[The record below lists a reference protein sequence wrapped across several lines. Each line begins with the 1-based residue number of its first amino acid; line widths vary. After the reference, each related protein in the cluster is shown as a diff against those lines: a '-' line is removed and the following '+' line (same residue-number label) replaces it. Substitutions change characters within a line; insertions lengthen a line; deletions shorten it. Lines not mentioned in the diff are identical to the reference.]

1 MNLLLNIS
9 EQNSSTLTMS
19 SREIA
24 RLCEKQHGHVCRD
37 IENLNYTYAEMGL
50 SKIGEGYFTHP
61 STGNQ
66 QHREFLLTRE
76 QCIDLITGYRAPI
89 FEL

>member
-1 MNLLLNIS
+1 MKTELLSLNQK
-9 EQNSSTLTMS
+9 ENATLTMS

-37 IENLNYTYAEMGL
+37 IENLNQTYEEMGL

-61 STGNQ
+61 STGKGIEWIAQ
-66 QHREFLLTRE
+66 R
-76 QCIDLITGYRAPI
+76 YAS
-89 FEL
+89 ELMS